1 MVDKKGG
8 RIEMKK
14 LKIVLMGAGSG
25 SFGRGTI
32 ADIMASKE
40 LNEFDLTV
48 SLVDIDEEALDRM
61 FKFAKLLK
69 DYHKSNA
76 KLEATTNRLEALP
89 NANYV
94 IAALSMKRYQLW
106 EQDFLIPYAYGFR
119 HIYGECGGPGADFHT
134 LRSFHITV
142 PIAKDMEKLCPDAL
156 LLNFTNPENRVA
168 MAVNKLT
175 KIKCVGLCHGPI
187 STHSDVADI
196 LGRSE
201 DDIEIDVGGL
211 NHFHWVMNIRDKSN
225 GQDLM
230 PLFRQKMSES
240 DFELDTL
247 TRRLYEI
254 FGLLPFPSSS
264 HTGEYVSFAYEICG
278 PVYMSWKEEIH
289 TLEEEKKYGVKLF
302 SKSRIQRVVDG
313 EEPLTDELAEPSA
326 ELAIPII
333 CDIEYDLKR
342 RELSVNIPNDG
353 FAISNMPEDAVV
365 EIPAVVDAEGL
376 HPVKVGAL
384 PEGIVA
390 LCNKQVSIHKLLV
403 EAYKE
408 RSKKILLQAMML
420 EPVVDSIDRAE
431 KMIDEM
437 LRIEANFIP
446 EFK

>member
-1 MVDKKGG
+1 MN
-8 RIEMKK
+8 K

-32 ADIMASKE
+32 ADLMSSKE

-48 SLVDIDEEALDRM
+48 SLVDIDAEALDRM
-61 FKFAKLLK
+61 YKFANMLK

-89 NANYV
+89 GTNYV
-94 IAALSMKRYQLW
+94 VAALSKKRYQLW

-142 PIAKDMEKLCPDAL
+142 PIAQDMEKLCPDAL

-175 KIKCVGLCHGPI
+175 KIKCVGLCHGPVG
-187 STHSDVADI
+187 THRDVARI
-196 LGRSE
+196 LGRSV

-211 NHFHWVMNIRDKSN
+211 NHFHWVMHIREKSS
-225 GQDLM
+225 GQDLH
-230 PLFRQKMSES
+230 PLFDQKMKES
-240 DFELDTL
+240 DCGLDLL

-254 FGLLPFPSSS
+254 FGLLPFPSPS

-289 TLEEEKKYGVKLF
+289 AIEEEQKYEAKLF
-302 SKSRIQRVVDG
+302 SKSTIQRVVDG
-313 EEPLTDELAEPSA
+313 EELLTDDLAQPSG

-333 CDIEYDLKR
+333 SDIEYNRKK

-353 FAISNMPEDAVV
+353 FAISNMPEDAIV
-365 EIPAVVDAEGL
+365 EIPTIVDAEGL

-384 PEGIVA
+384 PEGISA

-408 RSKKILLQAMML
+408 QSKNILLQAIML
-420 EPVVDSIDRAE
+420 EPVVDSIDRA
-431 KMIDEM
+431 KNMIDDF
-437 LRIEANFIP
+437 LRIEANFLP
-446 EFK
+446 EFR

>member
-1 MVDKKGG
+1 
-8 RIEMKK
+8 MKK

-32 ADIMASKE
+32 ADLMSSKE

-48 SLVDIDEEALDRM
+48 SLVDIDAEALDRM
-61 FKFAKLLK
+61 YKFANMLK

-89 NANYV
+89 CANYV
-94 IAALSMKRYQLW
+94 VAALSKKRYQLW

-142 PIAKDMEKLCPDAL
+142 PIAQDMEKLCPDAL

-168 MAVNKLT
+168 MAVNNLT
-175 KIKCVGLCHGPI
+175 KIKCVGLCHGPVG
-187 STHSDVADI
+187 THRDVARI
-196 LGRSE
+196 LGRSV

-211 NHFHWVMNIRDKSN
+211 NHFHWVMYIREKSS
-225 GQDLM
+225 GKDLH
-230 PLFRQKMSES
+230 PLFDQKMRES
-240 DFELDTL
+240 DCGLDLL

-254 FGLLPFPSSS
+254 FGLLPFPSPS

-289 TLEEEKKYGVKLF
+289 AIEEEQKYEAKLF
-302 SKSRIQRVVDG
+302 SKSTIQRVVDG
-313 EEPLTDELAEPSA
+313 EEPLTDDLAQPSG

-333 CDIEYDLKR
+333 SDIEYNRKK

-353 FAISNMPEDAVV
+353 FAISNMPEDAIV
-365 EIPAVVDAEGL
+365 EIPTIVDAEGL

-384 PEGIVA
+384 PEGISA

-408 RSKKILLQAMML
+408 QSKNILLQAIML
-420 EPVVDSIDRAE
+420 EPVVDSIDRA
-431 KMIDEM
+431 KNMIDDF
-437 LRIEANFIP
+437 LRIEANFLP
-446 EFK
+446 EFR

>member
-1 MVDKKGG
+1 
-8 RIEMKK
+8 MKK
-14 LKIVLMGAGSG
+14 MKIVLMGAGSG

-32 ADIMASKE
+32 ADILSSKE

-48 SLVDIDEEALDRM
+48 SLVDIDGEALDRM
-61 FKFAKLLK
+61 RKFAMMLK
-69 DYHKSNA
+69 EYHKSNA

-89 NANYV
+89 DANYV
-94 IAALSMKRYQLW
+94 VAALSMKRYQLW

-142 PIAKDMEKLCPDAL
+142 PIAQDMEKFCPDAL

-175 KIKCVGLCHGPI
+175 KIKCVGLCHGPNG
-187 STHSDVADI
+187 TLNDVARI
-196 LGRSE
+196 LGRSVN
-201 DDIEIDVGGL
+201 DIDIDVGGL
-211 NHFHWVMNIRDKSN
+211 NHFHWVMHIRDKSS
-225 GQDLM
+225 GQDLH
-230 PLFRQKMSES
+230 PLFDQKMKES
-240 DFELDTL
+240 DWGLDLL

-254 FGLLPFPSSS
+254 FGLLPFPSPS

-289 TLEEEKKYGVKLF
+289 AIEEEQKYGAKIF
-302 SKSRIQRVVDG
+302 SKSKIQRVVDG
-313 EEPLTDELAEPSA
+313 EEPLTDDLAQSSG

-333 CDIEYDLKR
+333 CDIEYNHKR

-353 FAISNMPEDAVV
+353 FAISNMPEDAIV
-365 EIPAVVDAEGL
+365 EIPAIVDAEGL
-376 HPVKVGAL
+376 HPVRVGAL
-384 PEGIVA
+384 PEGIAA

-408 RSKKILLQAMML
+408 RSKKKLLEAMML
-420 EPVVDSIDRAE
+420 EPVVDSIDRAK

-437 LRIEANFIP
+437 LRIEANFLP
-446 EFK
+446 EFR